1 MLFTELKKNQVEV
14 RKFANELNVVLEV
27 LEEAGVANAK
37 DAKIEDVSGNRYANN
52 AVTLKY
58 DVDADNGVEG
68 ELTVINGKG
77 NVSVLDRHGVMIKGL
92 TGLKIEFDEAVEEL
106 EKGKVSLDEFV
117 AKVDTYIRKDV
128 NNFGS
133 TRLVTD
139 TGKGKSFLDEIFAQA
154 AKVYRQEDVKNFGQ
168 EKSEYLNEYGV
179 MLDELNTEQMN
190 STKIAR
196 VENGIYFAD
205 ADSVVQFGIDMENK
219 IAVIINGKV
228 VDYAIAKGARVQLDN
243 KPAGKFHAGL
253 EQNAKVVLTVMEFV
267 KPVEQDVSVFL

>member
-14 RKFANELNVVLEV
+14 NKFTNELNVVLDV
-27 LEEAGVANAK
+27 LKEAGVVKAQ

-68 ELTVINGKG
+68 EITVINGKG
-77 NVSVLDRHGVMIKGL
+77 NVTVLDRHGVMIKGL
-92 TGLKIEFDEAVEEL
+92 SGQEIEFDETVEEL
-106 EKGKVSLDEFV
+106 ERGKVSLDEFV

-139 TGKGKSFLDEIFAQA
+139 AGKGKSFLDEIFAQA
-154 AKVYRQEDVKNFGQ
+154 AKAYRQEDVKNFGQ

-179 MLDELNTEQMN
+179 MLDEFNTEKMN

-219 IAVIINGKV
+219 IAVIVNGKV

-243 KPAGKFHAGL
+243 KPADKFHAGL

-267 KPVEQDVSVFL
+267 KPVEQDASVFL